1 MKKCLLVITIL
12 LSAISLSN
20 AQQVSGSWLI
30 TIVSVDNK
38 EQEVYAPID
47 FLENGELEISG
58 RPMGSWTY
66 DQNTQVLQIVSDKF
80 KELHGTNR
88 VKVFNESALIIENKG
103 ARIQLVRLDLQKN
116 VMENQA
122 SGLMGTWQVKDDH
135 NRAVTKL
142 LLFEAPDIIR
152 VIEHESGM
160 QTTSEG
166 TWIFNSEKKSLIVIG
181 RLSDIKGETQVV
193 MKSETEVAFINK
205 ACHLSAVKKE
215 PNAIGKE
222 RLNFNE
228 DDFYDGEG
236 NFKYDADEHKLP
248 WQDAYALMAS
258 LTDVERLVYEYST
271 LIDETGVFEKK
282 TLTADVNVDEAAEL
296 VSIDFIFYGYDQY
309 NLPDDAALP
318 PNQIKVAQCTNKL
331 YPQKEMTYRVVGA
344 DQLTTAAGTFE
355 CTIIEG
361 VDSFGVR
368 KKCWLI
374 NDQPGVYAKIIE
386 DKPGD
391 FGHYIIYELL
401 EM

>member
-166 TWIFNSEKKSLIVIG
+166 TWISILKKSHS
-181 RLSDIKGETQVV
+181 LS
-193 MKSETEVAFINK
+193 
-205 ACHLSAVKKE
+205 
-215 PNAIGKE
+215 
-222 RLNFNE
+222 
-228 DDFYDGEG
+228 
-236 NFKYDADEHKLP
+236 
-248 WQDAYALMAS
+248 
-258 LTDVERLVYEYST
+258 
-271 LIDETGVFEKK
+271 
-282 TLTADVNVDEAAEL
+282 
-296 VSIDFIFYGYDQY
+296 
-309 NLPDDAALP
+309 
-318 PNQIKVAQCTNKL
+318 
-331 YPQKEMTYRVVGA
+331 
-344 DQLTTAAGTFE
+344 
-355 CTIIEG
+355 
-361 VDSFGVR
+361 
-368 KKCWLI
+368 
-374 NDQPGVYAKIIE
+374 
-386 DKPGD
+386 
-391 FGHYIIYELL
+391 
-401 EM
+401 